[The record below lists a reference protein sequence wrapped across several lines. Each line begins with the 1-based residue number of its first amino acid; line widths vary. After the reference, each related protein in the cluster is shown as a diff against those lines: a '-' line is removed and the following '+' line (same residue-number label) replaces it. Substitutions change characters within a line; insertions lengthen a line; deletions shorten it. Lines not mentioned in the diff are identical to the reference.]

1 MELKL
6 ILNQKLKIKFE
17 VDIDNPSG
25 FNVETKFR
33 MLPSPYEVKVFDE
46 STLFAGKIHALIC
59 RNYKNHV
66 KGRDYYDY
74 LFYIGKGTKFNLEY
88 LKNKLINTND
98 NFNKEEIKLDKVK
111 ELLKERFESVDYELA
126 KKDVSNFILDKNS
139 LNIWKKELFIST
151 LELLEN
157 K

>member
-1 MELKL
+1 
-6 ILNQKLKIKFE
+6 
-17 VDIDNPSG
+17 
-25 FNVETKFR
+25 

-98 NFNKEEIKLDKVK
+98 NFNKEEITLDKVK

>member
-98 NFNKEEIKLDKVK
+98 NFNKEEITLDKVK